1 MTRWLGTILTRIFW
15 LHLTTVMA
23 AALGMAVAIYLLLNA
38 TLATF
43 ERHALGQHAAAIAA
57 ALKPAQGGLRLDLPA
72 DLRDLYAEHYG
83 GYAFAIVDAAGRPM
97 FSSLPNGAA
106 LSAIDP
112 RRSAPSFLQSTH
124 GGDTFYGASYPQRV
138 AGRAIW
144 VQVRQDLGDPDV
156 FVDDVVAQFLRRIG
170 WLIAPIVLL
179 LLAVDILIVQ
189 HALAP
194 LREASRRAA
203 AIDPARLD
211 VRLPVQGLPSEIMP
225 LVVAMNRAL
234 DRLEAG
240 FRIQRDFTAD
250 AAHELR
256 TPLAILRLRADALA
270 DRDAA
275 RHLRADIDAMS
286 RLVEQLL
293 AIAELETFALSPN
306 DRADLRAI
314 GLEASSVMAP
324 LAIAAGKQLE
334 LLVEDTPIW
343 VCGQAEVLLRAVRN
357 LVENAIAHT
366 PVGGSVTIAVASDGV
381 VSVSD
386 DGPGVAERERELV
399 FQRFWRRERQTTQSG
414 GLGLSIVQQI
424 VQAHGGS
431 IEVGSTPRGG
441 ARFEM
446 RLRSAGTMQIAA
458 D

>member
-15 LHLTTVMA
+15 LHLTTVVA

-43 ERHALGQHAAAIAA
+43 ERHTLDKHAAAIAA
-57 ALKPAQGGLRLDLPA
+57 ALKPAERGLRLDLPA
-72 DLRDLYAEHYG
+72 GLRALYAEHYD
-83 GYAFAIVDAAGRPM
+83 GYAFAVVDPAGRTL
-97 FSSLPNGAA
+97 FSSLPGGGP
-106 LSAIDP
+106 LSTTDP
-112 RRSAPSFLQSTH
+112 RRSAPSFFQSAH
-124 GGDTFYGASYPQRV
+124 GNDTSYGASYPERI
-138 AGRAIW
+138 AGRAVW

-170 WLIAPIVLL
+170 WLTAPIVLL
-179 LLAVDILIVQ
+179 LLLAADILIVQ

-240 FRIQRDFTAD
+240 FRIQRDFAAD

-256 TPLAILRLRADALA
+256 TPLAILRLRADGLA
-270 DRDAA
+270 DRVAA
-275 RHLRADIDAMS
+275 RTLRIDIDAMG

-306 DRADLRAI
+306 DRADLRAVS
-314 GLEASSVMAP
+314 LEVSGVMAP

-334 LLVEDTPIW
+334 LDVDDAPIW
-343 VCGQAEVLLRAVRN
+343 VRGQAEVLLRAVRN

-366 PVGGSVTIAVASDGV
+366 PVGGSVTIAVTPDGA

-386 DGPGVAERERELV
+386 DGPGISERERELV
-399 FQRFWRRERQTTQSG
+399 FQRFWRRERQTPRSG

-424 VQAHGGS
+424 VQAHGGA
-431 IEVGSTPRGG
+431 IEVGSTPQGG

-446 RLRSAGTMQIAA
+446 RLRPA
-458 D
+458 